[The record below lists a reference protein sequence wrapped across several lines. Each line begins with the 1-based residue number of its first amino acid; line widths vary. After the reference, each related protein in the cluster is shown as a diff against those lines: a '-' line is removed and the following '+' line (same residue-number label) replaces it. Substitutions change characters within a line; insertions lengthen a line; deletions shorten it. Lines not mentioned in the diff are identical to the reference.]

1 MPELANELGFAMI
14 DNADARLG
22 GGREEFRPPPPG
34 FRAEIA
40 PCESLSEAVA
50 QKAVQS
56 GGECATPSDRAN
68 PDALERADAR
78 DAVRNNLMWG
88 RVLGATGEQQP
99 GGAASLSFATPFL
112 NGKGPQYSAS
122 YGGFEAGVDLWRQ
135 TNRDGARDDLGVYIG
150 YLTAFANVDQ
160 VYSSAKAGTVT
171 MNAYSGGAYWTHF
184 GPQGWYIDSALQG
197 TWFGQAHGG
206 TNVTGMTVSG
216 SALTASVEAGDPLPV
231 ASSWT
236 IEPQAQAIYQYAAL
250 GSGADRYG
258 LTSFGATSDLR
269 ARVGAKASYAV
280 PSGADGAALP
290 VTFWGRVNVW
300 HDFVASPPAAT
311 FATLSGLDP
320 TTLTGALQGTWGEI
334 DVGMSARLTKGLS
347 LAGSAFYDHSI
358 DGGATWSL
366 GGRIGVKVEF

>member
-1 MPELANELGFAMI
+1 
-14 DNADARLG
+14 
-22 GGREEFRPPPPG
+22 
-34 FRAEIA
+34 
-40 PCESLSEAVA
+40 
-50 QKAVQS
+50 
-56 GGECATPSDRAN
+56 
-68 PDALERADAR
+68 
-78 DAVRNNLMWG
+78 
-88 RVLGATGEQQP
+88 
-99 GGAASLSFATPFL
+99 
-112 NGKGPQYSAS
+112 
-122 YGGFEAGVDLWRQ
+122 
-135 TNRDGARDDLGVYIG
+135 
-150 YLTAFANVDQ
+150 
-160 VYSSAKAGTVT
+160 
-171 MNAYSGGAYWTHF
+171 
-184 GPQGWYIDSALQG
+184 
-197 TWFGQAHGG
+197 
-206 TNVTGMTVSG
+206 MTVSG

-231 ASSWT
+231 AALWT

-250 GSGADRYG
+250 DSGADRYG

-358 DGGATWSL
+358 DGGATWSV